1 MFGNLHGSSPTV
13 VASLS
18 WNLPANISEEKQN
31 IERVIILYVCQNITL
46 SLFWLSIRIR
56 EVMELNV
63 DIVDIDGSYFY
74 GKEQRLISQGI
85 HTVPLALPTTPL
97 AGWESID
104 AINFKDKNVPKVS
117 SSTNVCILKS

>member
-1 MFGNLHGSSPTV
+1 MFGNLHGSSPSV

-31 IERVIILYVCQNITL
+31 IEQVSNNTVRVSKYHP
-46 SLFWLSIRIR
+46 LFVWLSIRIR
-56 EVMELNV
+56 EVMELNL
-63 DIVDIDGSYFY
+63 DIVDVDGSYFY
-74 GKEQRLISQGI
+74 RKEQRLISQGI

-104 AINFKDKNVPKVS
+104 ATNFKDKNVPKVMPG
-117 SSTNVCILKS
+117 